1 MALALGTR
9 DSDETWCRCIVRRYA
24 FNWVFCIALICRRI
38 PEAAD
43 AITIFHEIFFQF
55 ISRYFSLINDFA
67 GSEMNSTEFMAK
79 IADQTKMIQAGMR
92 TLRAEMDR

>member
-1 MALALGTR
+1 MQLLFFR
-9 DSDETWCRCIVRRYA
+9 
-24 FNWVFCIALICRRI
+24 
-38 PEAAD
+38 
-43 AITIFHEIFFQF
+43 EIFFRI
-55 ISRYFSLINDFA
+55 ISRYFSLITDFA

>member
-1 MALALGTR
+1 MQLL
-9 DSDETWCRCIVRRYA
+9 
-24 FNWVFCIALICRRI
+24 F
-38 PEAAD
+38 
-43 AITIFHEIFFQF
+43 FHEIFFQF
-55 ISRYFSLINDFA
+55 IFRYFYLINDFA

>member
-1 MALALGTR
+1 MQLLFFMKYFFSSYL
-9 DSDETWCRCIVRRYA
+9 D
-24 FNWVFCIALICRRI
+24 
-38 PEAAD
+38 
-43 AITIFHEIFFQF
+43 IF
-55 ISRYFSLINDFA
+55 LINDFA

>member
-1 MALALGTR
+1 MQLLFFR
-9 DSDETWCRCIVRRYA
+9 K
-24 FNWVFCIALICRRI
+24 
-38 PEAAD
+38 
-43 AITIFHEIFFQF
+43 IFFSF
-55 ISRYFSLINDFA
+55 SISRYFSLITDFA